1 MFSWAKIL
9 CVALLCAGTAN
20 AQETVDVAV
29 EDAGVTLGPETNLPI
44 PRYVSLKASEANVRR
59 GPSLTHRIDWVF
71 KRRNMP
77 LQVVAEYGHWRRV
90 IDRDGQGGW
99 VHYTMISG
107 SRTVIVDENMMVLRS
122 RADAAST
129 ENAVLEAGVI
139 ADLGECST
147 DWCRLTAGGYRG
159 WALKTALWGVEP
171 DEVRE

>member
-29 EDAGVTLGPETNLPI
+29 EDTGVTLGPETNLPI